1 MKKRIVLALCVVTV
15 FSLAAC
21 GQKAD
26 TQVEKEVT
34 EVETEENNTMVG
46 GWSRAESP
54 VITDKMKE
62 KLDKALDGMV
72 GASYIPVAYLGS
84 QIVAGTN
91 YALLCRV
98 SPVVP
103 DAVETYEIVYLNE
116 TLEGEISIMDI
127 VESEKTTDISDMT
140 GGWFQSESPVIPD
153 EIRASLEKAL
163 DGMVGVTYQPIAL
176 LSSQVVQGTN
186 YCILCE
192 VTPVVPDAE
201 SSYTLV
207 YLYVDLDG
215 NAELT
220 ETVDFTA

>member
-54 VITDKMKE
+54 VVTDKMKE

-163 DGMVGVTYQPIAL
+163 DGMVGATYQPIAL

>member
-1 MKKRIVLALCVVTV
+1 MKKIIVLALCVVTV

-26 TQVEKEVT
+26 TQVEKEIT
-34 EVETEENNTMVG
+34 EVETQENTTMAG

-54 VITDKMKE
+54 VVSDEMKE
-62 KLDKALDGMV
+62 KLGKALDGMD

-98 SPVVP
+98 APVVP
-103 DAVETYEIVYLNE
+103 DAVETYAIVYLNE
-116 TLEGEISIMDI
+116 TLEDEVSIMEI
-127 VESEKTTDISDMT
+127 VESEKTTDISDMA
-140 GGWFQSESPVIPD
+140 GGWFQPESPVVPD
-153 EIRASLEKAL
+153 EVRASLEKAL
-163 DGMVGVTYQPIAL
+163 DGMVGATYQPIAL

-201 SSYTLV
+201 SSYALV

>member
-1 MKKRIVLALCVVTV
+1 MKKIIVLALCVVTV
-15 FSLAAC
+15 FSLTAC

-26 TQVEKEVT
+26 TQVEKEVI
-34 EVETEENNTMVG
+34 EVEAQENTTMAG

-54 VITDKMKE
+54 VVTDEMKE
-62 KLDKALDGMV
+62 KLGKALDGMD

-98 SPVVP
+98 APVVP
-103 DAVETYEIVYLNE
+103 DAVETYAIVYLNE
-116 TLEGEISIMDI
+116 TLEGEVSIMEI
-127 VESEKTTDISDMT
+127 VESEKTTDISDMA
-140 GGWFQSESPVIPD
+140 GGWFQSESPVVPD
-153 EIRASLEKAL
+153 EVRASLEKAL
-163 DGMVGVTYQPIAL
+163 DGMVGATYQPIAR

-201 SSYTLV
+201 SSYALV

-220 ETVDFTA
+220 ETVDFTE

>member
-1 MKKRIVLALCVVTV
+1 MKKLIVLALCVVTV

-26 TQVEKEVT
+26 TQVEKEIT
-34 EVETEENNTMVG
+34 EVETQENTTMAG

-54 VITDKMKE
+54 VVSDEMKE
-62 KLDKALDGMV
+62 KLGKALDGMD

-98 SPVVP
+98 APVVP
-103 DAVETYEIVYLNE
+103 DAVETYAIVYLNE
-116 TLEGEISIMDI
+116 TLEGEVSIMEI
-127 VESEKTTDISDMT
+127 VESEKTTDISDMP
-140 GGWFQSESPVIPD
+140 GGWFQSESPVVPD
-153 EIRASLEKAL
+153 EVRASLEKAL
-163 DGMVGVTYQPIAL
+163 DGMVGATYQPIAL

-201 SSYTLV
+201 SSYALV

>member
-163 DGMVGVTYQPIAL
+163 DGMVGATYQPIAL

>member
-54 VITDKMKE
+54 VVTDKMKG

-163 DGMVGVTYQPIAL
+163 DGMVGATYQPIAL

>member
-1 MKKRIVLALCVVTV
+1 MA
-15 FSLAAC
+15 
-21 GQKAD
+21 
-26 TQVEKEVT
+26 
-34 EVETEENNTMVG
+34 G

-54 VITDKMKE
+54 VVSDEMKE
-62 KLDKALDGMV
+62 KLGKALDGMD

-98 SPVVP
+98 APVVP
-103 DAVETYEIVYLNE
+103 DAVETYAIVYLNE
-116 TLEGEISIMDI
+116 TLEGEVSIMEI
-127 VESEKTTDISDMT
+127 VESEKTTDISDMP
-140 GGWFQSESPVIPD
+140 GGWFQSESPVVPD
-153 EIRASLEKAL
+153 EVRASLEKAL
-163 DGMVGVTYQPIAL
+163 DGMVGATYQPIAL

-201 SSYTLV
+201 SSYALV